1 MMKEYHESKEIV
13 SKTEQTKIIQYRKH
27 RGPGRGVGEKRI
39 AQERLNEL
47 EAIFS
52 NLEHTR
58 QFLSQ
63 EGHTIINAS
72 GTLLA
77 SQSHQNLDQLLILL
91 EDFLWVLNCAIAK
104 KGGQPKLF

>member
-1 MMKEYHESKEIV
+1 MMNDYRESKEMV
-13 SKTEQTKIIQYRKH
+13 SNIAQEKIIQSRKH

-39 AQERLNEL
+39 AQERIDEL
-47 EAIFS
+47 ESIFS
-52 NLEHTR
+52 NLENLRH
-58 QFLSQ
+58 FLSQ
-63 EGHTIINAS
+63 EGHIIINAS